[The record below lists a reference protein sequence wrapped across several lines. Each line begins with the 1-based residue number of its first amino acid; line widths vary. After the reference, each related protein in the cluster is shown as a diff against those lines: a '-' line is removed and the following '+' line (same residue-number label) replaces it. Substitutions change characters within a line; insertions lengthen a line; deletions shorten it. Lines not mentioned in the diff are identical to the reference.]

1 MPDQV
6 VLDRLI
12 EIAEFML
19 QAPIPV
25 PTRKLLAGTV
35 DAVGAAPFQSWLATW
50 AAVQAESNPDKRL
63 VIREQTQEGW
73 VNGMRQ
79 LDHALPRALVA
90 IYDAANAP
98 IAPGSPPLTAEA
110 ADAVLDLWRFQSQV
124 VNGAAADVSPA
135 QRATWR
141 QQLAACYPQL
151 DAAQQQWIAAAPLT
165 SPMMRAA
172 WKDLKPQQ
180 RETQRQAMATYLPQ
194 LSMFVQAVMQAGPA
208 SAAGGPQP
216 QRGVPPAR
224 WASQPQASPRQA
236 QQNDQA
242 AIRALQ
248 NVSNYTHQAAVAVA
262 HNLRA

>member
-1 MPDQV
+1 MSDQA

-19 QAPIPV
+19 QAPIPA

-35 DAVGAAPFQSWLATW
+35 DTVGADPFQSWLSTW
-50 AAVQAESNPDKRL
+50 AAVKAEPNDDKRI
-63 VIREQTQEGW
+63 VIREQNQEAW

-98 IAPGSPPLTAEA
+98 IAAGSPPLTAEA
-110 ADAVLDLWRFQSQV
+110 ADAVLDLWQFQSTV
-124 VNGAAADVSPA
+124 VNGAAVDISPA
-135 QRATWR
+135 QRGTWR
-141 QQLAACYPQL
+141 QRLAACYPQL
-151 DAAQQQWIAAAPLT
+151 DPAQQQWIAAAPLT

-172 WKDLKPQQ
+172 WKDLPPTQ
-180 RETQRQAMATYLPQ
+180 RELHRQTMATYLPQ
-194 LSMFVQAVMQAGPA
+194 LSMFVQAVMQGGP
-208 SAAGGPQP
+208 SAAGPQSQP
-216 QRGVPPAR
+216 GVPPAR
-224 WASQPQASPRQA
+224 WASQPKPSPKQA

-242 AIRALQ
+242 AVRALQ
-248 NVSNYTHQAAVAVA
+248 NISNYTHQAAMAVA

>member
-1 MPDQV
+1 
-6 VLDRLI
+6 
-12 EIAEFML
+12 ML

-35 DAVGAAPFQSWLATW
+35 DAVGAAPFQSWLSTW
-50 AAVQAESNPDKRL
+50 AAVAAESNPDERL

-73 VNGMRQ
+73 VNGMRG

-110 ADAVLDLWRFQSQV
+110 ADAVLDLWRFQSTV
-124 VNGAAADVSPA
+124 VNGVTAAISPA
-135 QRATWR
+135 ERTTWR
-141 QQLAACYPQL
+141 QHLVACYPKL
-151 DAAQQQWIAAAPLT
+151 DRARQQWIAAAPLT

-172 WKDLKPQQ
+172 WTDLAPNQ
-180 RETQRQAMATYLPQ
+180 REIQRQAMATYLPQ
-194 LSMFVQAVMQAGPA
+194 LSMLVEAVMQSGPPLA
-208 SAAGGPQP
+208 DGPQS
-216 QRGVPPAR
+216 QRGVPLAR
-224 WASQPQASPRQA
+224 WASQPQISPRQA

-242 AIRALQ
+242 TIRALQ
-248 NVSNYTHQAAVAVA
+248 NVSNITHGAAMAVA